1 MTETVLISNL
11 LSIKSF
17 KHYIARRTLF
27 IQRTTYIL
35 CGSAKVGVV
44 DTTLSSV
51 IATGTGV
58 GGAPYIGPGECAMI
72 QQARVRRQNAPP
84 PPNFTLL
91 RASNRRAPVT

>member
-1 MTETVLISNL
+1 MLVKYNRNCINL
-11 LSIKSF
+11 KSF
-17 KHYIARRTLF
+17 KHYIART
-27 IQRTTYIL
+27 TTYIL

-72 QQARVRRQNAPP
+72 QQARVRRENAPP

>member
-1 MTETVLISNL
+1 MTETVLVSNL

-17 KHYIARRTLF
+17 KHYIAIRTLF